1 MTRRRDEAVASGE
14 QFAETYPNDIK
25 IEIWDF
31 LQKMARTIILTHAH
45 ADFDALA
52 SVCAAR
58 RLNPDGQI
66 YLSGKPEPEVF
77 RFLQEHGQGLVAQF
91 GIKAGEAMRSEQLAQ
106 LFEDA
111 PDAPDATS
119 TSVAPGTS
127 DAPDATST
135 FVAPG
140 TSDAPDAPNS
150 TEIILAGV
158 SDVSLLGC
166 FAEYAPG
173 RVVKTY
179 DHRRSDG
186 TSDCGACI
194 TYMLKMLR
202 EKNLPIDPKEASL
215 YLLGIYE
222 ETGSLSYPGTTTE
235 DLRAAAWLLEQGTP
249 LSLVSIYARN
259 KLSLEQ
265 RVLRQKLLKAPIM
278 QDISGFRVFISS
290 TELPAY
296 SEAFEDAAGTLMEL
310 FRPDVLVC
318 AAIVP
323 ERIHIFVLASTVYAS
338 AQSIMADFG
347 GTGQPACARASI
359 KPRPWPELVE
369 DITESI
375 AASLPPL
382 VKAADIMS
390 TPVDCIDIDDGLTV
404 EQAGEYLRKIG
415 HSAACVS
422 ENGKIV
428 GLIARSDIDKALF
441 HGLGQALVKAY
452 MIRTVMTVEPGAPLA
467 EVCRVLVENDVGRV
481 PVTENGK
488 LLGIIS
494 RSDILRS
501 INANAPSQIIA
512 NDTPQEILRLNP
524 GQLALLKR
532 CGEAGAERGFEV
544 YVVGGFVRDML
555 MGIENHDIDLVVE
568 DDGIGFAKYLAERLG
583 GTATAHKQFATAVV
597 ELSDGMK
604 IDVVTARTELY
615 DKPAALPR
623 VRPSTLK
630 QDLYRRDF
638 SINAMAM
645 RLNPQAFGQIV
656 DHFGGRRDLRG
667 RIIRVLHNL
676 SFVDDPTRIFRA
688 VRFEQRYGFKMD
700 ANTEHLAADG
710 LETGLLNLLSGQRI
724 GHELELIL
732 SESDPFPA
740 IVRMENIGMLA
751 RIDPNIDL
759 GCGVRGALERL
770 QALLAEHSGLIETGA
785 LIPRLVYLNG
795 LLANMQ
801 AAQAERFMDRL
812 GVKSKDKQR
821 LYLPGPMK
829 MAEFLE
835 ALEKAAEQKGILA
848 DMLREISLEGLLWL
862 EALTGSEKLADGIAS
877 FIRVLRFV
885 ESPLNGKEI
894 IALGYQRGPQIAE
907 MLRFL
912 RRKAV
917 DGEIA
922 TADDAKA
929 LLEHYSPPVK

>member
-1 MTRRRDEAVASGE
+1 
-14 QFAETYPNDIK
+14 
-25 IEIWDF
+25 
-31 LQKMARTIILTHAH
+31 MARTIILTHAH

-77 RFLQEHGQGLVAQF
+77 RFLQEHGQGLLAQF
-91 GIKAGEAMRSEQLAQ
+91 GIKSGEAMPGEQLAL
-106 LFEDA
+106 LFDDA
-111 PDAPDATS
+111 HCALDVSSA
-119 TSVAPGTS
+119 
-127 DAPDATST
+127 
-135 FVAPG
+135 
-140 TSDAPDAPNS
+140 SDAPDAPGAPGAPS
-150 TEIILAGV
+150 TSGTKTEIILAGV
-158 SDVSLLGC
+158 TDISMLGC
-166 FAEYAPG
+166 FAAYASG

-179 DHRRSDG
+179 DHRRLDG

-194 TYMLKMLR
+194 TYMLKELC

-222 ETGSLSYPGTTTE
+222 ETGSLSFPGTTTE
-235 DLRAAAWLLEQGTP
+235 DLRAAAWLMEQGAP
-249 LSLVSIYARN
+249 LSLVSVYARN

-290 TELPAY
+290 AELPAY
-296 SEAFEDAAGTLMEL
+296 SEAFEDAAGTLMEF

-347 GTGQPACARASI
+347 GAGQPACARACI
-359 KPRPWPELVE
+359 KPRPWPELVQ

-452 MIRTVMTVEPGAPLA
+452 MIRTVMTVEPHAPLA

-481 PVTENGK
+481 PVAENGK

-512 NDTPQEILRLNP
+512 EDTPQEILRLKP

-532 CGEAGAERGFEV
+532 CGEIGAERGFEV
-544 YVVGGFVRDML
+544 YTVGGFVRDML

-568 DDGIGFAKYLAERLG
+568 DDGIGFAKYLAERME
-583 GTATAHKQFATAVV
+583 GTVTVHKQFATAVV
-597 ELSDGMK
+597 ELSDGLK

-623 VRPSTLK
+623 VKPSTLK

-645 RLNPQAFGQIV
+645 RLNPRAFGQIV

-667 RIIRVLHNL
+667 RVVRVLHNL

-710 LETGLLNLLSGQRI
+710 LETGLLKLLSGKRI

-732 SESDPFPA
+732 SEADPYPA
-740 IVRMENIGMLA
+740 IVRMENIGMLR
-751 RIDPNIDL
+751 RIDADMDL
-759 GCGVRGALERL
+759 GHGVRSALERL
-770 QALLAEHSGLIETGA
+770 QALLADYVGLIDSGA
-785 LIPRLVYLNG
+785 LVPRLVYLNG
-795 LLANMQ
+795 LLANMD
-801 AAQAERFMDRL
+801 ASKVDSL
-812 GVKSKDKQR
+812 LDSLCVKAKEKQR

-829 MAEFLE
+829 TLEFLE
-835 ALEKAAEQKGILA
+835 ALEKAVEQKGIFA
-848 DMLREISLEGLLWL
+848 DMLREISLEGLIWL
-862 EALTGSEKLADGIAS
+862 AAFSRSVKLTNSIS
-877 FIRVLRFV
+877 HFIRILRFV
-885 ESPLNGKEI
+885 ESPLDGKAI

-907 MLRFL
+907 ILKML

-929 LLEHYSPPVK
+929 LLEHYEPPIR